1 MKAKSDKRVA
11 LMQAVKNEVNEQ
23 GVIYRKRI
31 IALMKEISG
40 TSVMNHRIA
49 SMVDIVIKDLVQ
61 EGFMERVEK
70 GLFKKAE

>member
-1 MKAKSDKRVA
+1 MKSDRRIA
-11 LMQAVKNEVNEQ
+11 LVEAVKNEVNEQ

-31 IALMKEISG
+31 ITFMKEIDK
-40 TSVMNHRIA
+40 TTVMSHSIA
-49 SMVDIVIKDLVQ
+49 TMVDIVIKDLIQ

>member
-40 TSVMNHRIA
+40 TSAMNYRIA